1 MVNLRARWYE
11 PSMMRFNQRDTLRGD
26 QSVGISLNRYLYCG
40 NDPVN
45 FLDPSGKSLSELWEK
60 AKTAVSNGA
69 AAVKKVATAAYNAGR
84 TIVNTAIQ
92 KVATVAKPVVNKVV
106 NTVQDIATVAKTQG
120 LVAAAKTLASNVAAV
135 PAYVKNVVSA
145 TSAERQAIQAKSA
158 QQITNITQNLGE
170 DLTQIAKVTYG
181 TLSPRN
187 QEIIANAI
195 EEVETLQANGAT
207 AAEIAR
213 VIAGACTQ
221 LAENVGETVAKGV
234 YEAVVPEPIRT
245 DIENFDP
252 NNTSE
257 QVVLDANLFSYYK
270 GKLAIKHE
278 IQGATSAGILNTMF
292 INNTRDIYSPYYA
305 DIDTVKHEYGH
316 TQQEEFLGTANYI
329 GSIAIPSLI
338 GYNQNLSFENYYSQ
352 PWERSAD
359 MFGGLD
365 RTGQNGFSGY
375 NTNSDAEAIEY
386 LVNAKI
392 IGTITQAV
400 ASYLFTNILL
410 F

>member
-1 MVNLRARWYE
+1 
-11 PSMMRFNQRDTLRGD
+11 
-26 QSVGISLNRYLYCG
+26 
-40 NDPVN
+40 
-45 FLDPSGKSLSELWEK
+45 
-60 AKTAVSNGA
+60 
-69 AAVKKVATAAYNAGR
+69 
-84 TIVNTAIQ
+84 
-92 KVATVAKPVVNKVV
+92 
-106 NTVQDIATVAKTQG
+106 
-120 LVAAAKTLASNVAAV
+120 
-135 PAYVKNVVSA
+135 VKNVVSA